1 MIWHSLQVLVME
13 RSAAHMVRQAM
24 SDSEGSEVLA
34 SIPSLQYSDQVL
46 AEGF

>member
-1 MIWHSLQVLVME
+1 MAME
-13 RSAAHMVRQAM
+13 PLSEEGISIVTL
-24 SDSEGSEVLA
+24 SDSEGSKVLA